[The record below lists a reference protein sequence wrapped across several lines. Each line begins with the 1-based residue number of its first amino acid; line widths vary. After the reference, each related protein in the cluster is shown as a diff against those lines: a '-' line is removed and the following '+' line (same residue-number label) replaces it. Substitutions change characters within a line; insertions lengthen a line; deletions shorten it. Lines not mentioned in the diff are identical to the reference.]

1 MSDTLTTEPN
11 AEETATRAA
20 IVELFVEIERK
31 HEQIK
36 RDREEFARSQ
46 TRTRELLASLKAA

>member
-1 MSDTLTTEPN
+1 MSDTLTTELN